1 MRTIIEIIFISFY
14 VIFKAEKLPLAE
26 VEEVIK
32 STGTVEDDEGMIKYD
47 GKFKIII
54 FYLICNEKILILI
67 HLFKLLSR
75 KSWPGHSLKITNFVF
90 S

>member
-1 MRTIIEIIFISFY
+1 MRTIIGILFISLSLL
-14 VIFKAEKLPLAE
+14 FKAEKLPLAE

-67 HLFKLLSR
+67 HLFKPLSR
-75 KSWPGHSLKITNFVF
+75 KSWPDHSLKIINL
-90 S
+90 